1 MVTYHMLNL
10 VTSADLGMPVLKMRQ
25 LRNNVR

>member
-1 MVTYHMLNL
+1 MVTYHMLIL
-10 VTSADLGMPVLKMRQ
+10 VTSAVLGIPVLKME